1 MVEVRTPDHAALPG
15 ADDLDAALIAALEA
29 AVPRYIQT
37 VRRAIEE
44 VEGESQLTL
53 PQFRCL
59 QAIAARGTT
68 TTTHLARQM
77 QVAVPSM
84 TSRLDALVERGLVRR
99 QPDPTSRRQVQ
110 VTLTP
115 AGYDLLQR
123 YQAIVD
129 ARLLALLHPLPAER
143 RARLLAAVQDLG
155 AALDAAA
162 GLSGAGTCPPSG
174 RRGRGGGDS
183 RLVTRN
189 S

>member
-1 MVEVRTPDHAALPG
+1 MVEAKTPDHAPLPG
-15 ADDLDAALIAALEA
+15 ADDLDAALIAALEVT
-29 AVPRYIQT
+29 VPRYIQT

-44 VEGESQLTL
+44 VEGEFQLTM

-59 QAIAARGTT
+59 QAIAARGMALTT
-68 TTTHLARQM
+68 QLARQM
-77 QVAVPSM
+77 QVAVPTM
-84 TSRLDALVERGLVRR
+84 TSRLDALVERGLARR

-115 AGYDLLQR
+115 AGYDLLHR

-129 ARLLALLHPLPAER
+129 ARLLALLHPLPVKR

-162 GLSGAGTCPPSG
+162 GPQC
-174 RRGRGGGDS
+174 GGGSPHPACATLAGATRDS
-183 RLVTRN
+183 
-189 S
+189 